1 MLPTHLLTNTNSII
15 SLVKRRAH
23 MKLKKSLKN
32 FFIHHISLR
41 VLCMLAFLAN
51 LSAQIGAGTASSWGR
66 YQPLLPNELS
76 R

>member
-1 MLPTHLLTNTNSII
+1 
-15 SLVKRRAH
+15 